1 MKQRNAC
8 LLAGLIAL
16 SMLGGCAS
24 FVGFV
29 KGDQP
34 IREQPGK
41 RTWGTA
47 LDDEIIETKTL
58 VNIRKAAP
66 AFEGANVSVTSFN
79 GIVLL
84 TGQVPTEEL
93 RMQAGGVAQKVRGVR
108 RVHNE
113 LQVAGVTSG
122 IIRSNDAWLT
132 AKVKTAFVTYKNV
145 DGSRIKVVTENGVV
159 YLMGLVTNGE
169 AQAAVNVAR
178 NVSGVQ
184 RIVKI
189 FEYIG

>member
-8 LLAGLIAL
+8 LIAGLLAL
-16 SMLGGCAS
+16 STVAGCAN
-24 FVGFV
+24 FVGFI

-41 RTWGTA
+41 RTWGTT
-47 LDDEIIETKTL
+47 LDDEIIETKSL
-58 VNIRKAAP
+58 VNIRKSAP
-66 AFEGANVSVTSFN
+66 QFEGANVSVTSFN

-93 RMQAGGVAQKVRGVR
+93 RTQAGHVVQKVRGVR

-159 YLMGLVTNGE
+159 YLMGLVTNSE